1 MRLNNSM
8 SYWRRQAPI
17 KGLALMAVL
26 ASGPLATQAAP
37 DVLGSIDGEPVTIE
51 QVEASAELELR
62 TVDLEFARKRH
73 ETLEAALGQYMAERL
88 LDIAAAEQGSTPEKL
103 LAGLSVDSVS
113 DADID
118 EFYQANQ
125 SRIQGSKE
133 QLKEK
138 IRQYLAQ
145 QRTQTAYAGY
155 LAGLQTRYKAE
166 TFMQPF
172 RLPVDAIGPS
182 MGNKDA
188 PVTLVE
194 FSDFQCPYCV
204 TIYPVLQ
211 EMVKIY
217 GDKVRLVYRQFPLD
231 IHSKAREASE
241 VSLCA
246 DEQGRFWDL
255 HNAFFDNQQ
264 SLRGNGI
271 AEITG
276 RMNLDM
282 KAFNECMQSGRAV
295 ARLDRDMRD
304 AQVLGVTG
312 TPATFV
318 NGRMVSGA
326 VGMQQLKAMIDEELA
341 RPGR

>member
-1 MRLNNSM
+1 MRLNDSINTLRNLAS
-8 SYWRRQAPI
+8 I
-17 KGLALMAVL
+17 KGLALLAVL
-26 ASGPLATQAAP
+26 ASGPVAAAPAP
-37 DVLGSIDGEPVTIE
+37 DVLGSIDGEPITLE
-51 QVEASAELELR
+51 QVEASAAVELR

-73 ETLEAALGQYMAERL
+73 ETLELALGQYMAERL
-88 LDIAAAEQGSTPEKL
+88 LDIAAAEQGSTREKL
-103 LAGLSVDSVS
+103 LDGLSAGSVS

-118 EFYQANQ
+118 EFYEANK

-138 IRQYLAQ
+138 IRQYLSQ
-145 QRTQTAYAGY
+145 QGMQAAYAEY
-155 LAGLQTRYKAE
+155 LSGLQKRYKAE

-172 RLPVDAIGPS
+172 RMPVDAIGPS
-182 MGNKDA
+182 LGNKDA

-211 EMVKIY
+211 EMVKTY

-231 IHSKAREASE
+231 IHDKAREASE
-241 VSLCA
+241 ASLCA
-246 DEQGRFWDL
+246 DEQDRFWDM
-255 HNAFFDNQQ
+255 HNSFFNHQQ
-264 SLRGNGI
+264 ALRGGGI
-271 AEITG
+271 TNVAEG
-276 RMNLDM
+276 MNLDM
-282 KAFNECMQSGRAV
+282 KAFNECMQSGRSA
-295 ARLDRDMRD
+295 ARVDRDMRD

-326 VGMQQLKAMIDEELA
+326 VGAQQLKAMIDEELA

>member
-1 MRLNNSM
+1 MRLNDSM
-8 SYWRRQAPI
+8 IYWR
-17 KGLALMAVL
+17 KLATIRCLVLMAALVT
-26 ASGPLATQAAP
+26 SPLVAQAAS
-37 DVLGSIDGEPVTIE
+37 DVLGSIDGVPVTVE
-51 QVEASAELELR
+51 QVEASAAAELGA
-62 TVDLEFARKRH
+62 VDLEFARKRH

-118 EFYQANQ
+118 EFYEANK

-133 QLKEK
+133 QLKER

-145 QRTQTAYAGY
+145 QRTQTAYAEY

-172 RLPVDAIGPS
+172 RMPVEPVGPS
-182 MGNKDA
+182 MGNENA

-194 FSDFQCPYCV
+194 FSDFECPYCV

-217 GDKVRLVYRQFPLD
+217 GDKVRLVYRQYPLD
-231 IHSKAREASE
+231 IHSGARRAAEA
-241 VSLCA
+241 SLCA
-246 DEQGRFWDL
+246 DEQGRFWDM
-255 HNAFFDNQQ
+255 HNMFFDQQ
-264 SLRGNGI
+264 KTLKSGGI
-271 AEITG
+271 EKFAENIK
-276 RMNLDM
+276 LDM
-282 KAFNECMQSGRAV
+282 KAFNECMQSGRSA
-295 ARLDRDMRD
+295 ARVDRDMRD

-326 VGMQQLKAMIDEELA
+326 VGAEQLKAMIDEELA
-341 RPGR
+341 RPGS